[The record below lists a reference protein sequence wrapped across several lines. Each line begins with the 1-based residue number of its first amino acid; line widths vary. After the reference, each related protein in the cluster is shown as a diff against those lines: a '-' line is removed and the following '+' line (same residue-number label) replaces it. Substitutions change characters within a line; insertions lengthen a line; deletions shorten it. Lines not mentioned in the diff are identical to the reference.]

1 MNYDYLRIFLSYVLG
16 IFILSSSCLADKA
29 PYYSF
34 VKSATTAAAVGYYDY
49 IVVGGG
55 TAGCS
60 LTATL
65 SNGANVLLLERGGSP
80 YGNKNIEDI
89 GSFDANL
96 ENVSPSSPAQRFVSE
111 DGVIN
116 ARARVLGGGS
126 AINAG
131 FYTRAPPE
139 YVAGVGWNFGL
150 VNQSYQ
156 WVESKVAHEPPMLQ
170 YQSAVKDG
178 LLAAGIRPYNGFTYD
193 HIRGTKFGGTIFD
206 RNGKRHTAADL
217 LEYADPHRATVYLY
231 ATAQNILF
239 TKKDSAKPRAYGVV
253 FKDSN
258 GGLHKALLG
267 PGPQN
272 EVIVSAGALGSPQLL
287 MLSGI
292 GPANEL
298 RFHGIEVLVDQPQ
311 VGQGMADNPMNAL
324 FIPSPAD
331 VETSLIQAVG
341 ITDFGSYI
349 EAASGST
356 SVGAFMQ
363 NLPWPAQ
370 MTDSQGGEAQKGD
383 EVLTSQDD
391 LQRANEFRNS
401 LAIGKFN
408 GGILLEK
415 VAGLRS
421 TGYLHLTTLNPNDN
435 PTVRFNYFQDPEDLE
450 KCVKGMNTI
459 ISVIESEAYQKFRIP
474 GMTVPEIIAMA
485 ADLPLNYRPRSLF
498 TALSLEQFCID
509 TVLTIW
515 HYHGGCQVNKVVD
528 KEYKVFGTEALRVID
543 GSTFYE
549 SPGTNPQATVMMLG
563 RYMGQRILSQRR

>member
-1 MNYDYLRIFLSYVLG
+1 MDYHHWRIFLAY
-16 IFILSSSCLADKA
+16 ILWFSTFCYSCFADKA

-34 VKSATTAAAVGYYDY
+34 VKAATSAPPVGYYDY

-60 LTATL
+60 LAATL
-65 SNGANVLLLERGGSP
+65 SNGATVLLLERGGSP

-89 GSFDANL
+89 GKFDANL
-96 ENVSPSSPAQRFVSE
+96 ENTSPSSPAQRFISE

-139 YVAGVGWNFGL
+139 YVGKVGWDFGL

-170 YQSAVKDG
+170 YQTAVKDG
-178 LLAAGIRPYNGFTYD
+178 LLEAGIRPYNGFTYD

-206 RNGKRHTAADL
+206 KNGRRHTAADL
-217 LEYADPHRATVYLY
+217 LEYADPQRATVYLY

-239 TKKDSAKPRAYGVV
+239 NKKGSEKPTAYGVLY
-253 FKDSN
+253 KDSN
-258 GGLHKALLG
+258 GGLHKALLNAG
-267 PGPQN
+267 PKN

-292 GPANEL
+292 GPASEL
-298 RFHGIEVLVDQPQ
+298 RLHGIEVLVDQPQ
-311 VGQGMADNPMNAL
+311 VGQGMSDNPMNVL
-324 FIPSPAD
+324 FIPSPID

-349 EAASGST
+349 EASSGST
-356 SVGAFMQ
+356 SIAAFMQ
-363 NLPWPAQ
+363 NLPIPAQ
-370 MTDSQGGEAQKGD
+370 FADFQGYEAQKGD
-383 EVLTSQDD
+383 EVLTSLDD
-391 LQRANEFRNS
+391 LQKANEFRNS
-401 LAIGKFN
+401 LAAGTLN

-421 TGYLHLTTLNPNDN
+421 SGYLRLTTLNPNDN
-435 PTVRFNYFQDPEDLE
+435 PTVRFNYFQDPEDLA

-459 ISVIESEAYQKFRIP
+459 ISVLESEAYQKFRIP
-474 GMTVPEIIAMA
+474 GMTVQEIIALA
-485 ADLPLNYRPRSLF
+485 VNFPLNYRPRSFLS
-498 TALSLEQFCID
+498 ALSLEQFCID

-528 KEYKVFGTEALRVID
+528 NEYKVLGTESLRVID

-563 RYMGQRILSQRR
+563 RYMGQRILAQRR